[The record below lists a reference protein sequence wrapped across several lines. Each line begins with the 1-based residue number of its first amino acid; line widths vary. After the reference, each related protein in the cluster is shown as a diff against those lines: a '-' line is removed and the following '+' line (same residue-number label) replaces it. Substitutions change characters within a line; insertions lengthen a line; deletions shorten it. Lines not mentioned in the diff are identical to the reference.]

1 MCKSVPQIEAVF
13 TRTSTSPCPT
23 SGTGTL
29 SIRNPRAASIF
40 RSALIVAAIPASSS
54 LLPQLINAQ
63 SQILAPFGVR
73 RAQPPLSRTNPCHQ
87 SRILLRPQRRRSVIP
102 TGATRLYPAHR
113 TSARR
118 VAEWRDHGNT
128 STRLASRSL
137 PHYFFASLPLLLF
150 ISTFIPFIGFLLFN
164 LAAST
169 INFFSAGLF
178 KSPTV
183 RTFTCRTLFPVPSS
197 NPPGSGSAA
206 PRKKINVT
214 CSFPVMKPHTVPF
227 ESNDGIF
234 HGFTYSSH
242 PAIAF
247 LTSARKPFTTPFC
260 FPAFSTYS
268 SIHARPSFPSIV
280 GIAHLPFSFR
290 RHSNPFPRRPDFPAS
305 LAAPYNKDS
314 TLRYA
319 RHHLLHRFFSPGR
332 PRSSGLPRTSRRR
345 HCTNPSHRLPNLR
358 LLPDHRHPAR
368 HSPDAR
374 SPATRL
380 RHGSRGTRHQHPIRR
395 HSSLSPARRPYGGCP
410 RSQAHRR
417 ARPFRV
423 CRKRCPHLRRRLLQ
437 LLSACL
443 SRASAFGPPPARH
456 RRKHGRHWRNHVGNR
471 ARGLPAHRQSHFLGR
486 HRYLQR
492 ARRRRTS
499 RRSASAAL
507 GLCLRRPGSSWNIAG
522 CRRAR
527 FPSAAYPCL
536 AV

>member
-1 MCKSVPQIEAVF
+1 MLEGPQFQLHAKSNHDYLFA
-13 TRTSTSPCPT
+13 
-23 SGTGTL
+23 
-29 SIRNPRAASIF
+29 
-40 RSALIVAAIPASSS
+40 SS
-54 LLPQLINAQ
+54 LL
-63 SQILAPFGVR
+63 SVF
-73 RAQPPLSRTNPCHQ
+73 CH
-87 SRILLRPQRRRSVIP
+87 P
-102 TGATRLYPAHR
+102 
-113 TSARR
+113 
-118 VAEWRDHGNT
+118 
-128 STRLASRSL
+128 STHHCFL
-137 PHYFFASLPLLLF
+137 PHYLFASLPLLLF
-150 ISTFIPFIGFLLFN
+150 ISTFIPSVGFLLFN
-164 LAAST
+164 FAAST

-178 KSPTV
+178 TSSAV
-183 RTFTCRTLFPVPSS
+183 RTFTCRPLFPVPSS
-197 NPPGSGSAA
+197 NPSGSGSAA

-234 HGFTYSSH
+234 HGFTYSSF

-247 LTSARKPFTTPFC
+247 FTSARKPFTTPFC

-280 GIAHLPFSFR
+280 GISHLPFSIR
-290 RHSNPFPRRPDFPAS
+290 RHSNPFSRRPDFPAS

-319 RHHLLHRFFSPGR
+319 RHHLLHCSFSPGR

-345 HCTNPSHRLPNLR
+345 HRTNPSHRLPHLR

-380 RHGSRGTRHQHPIRR
+380 RHASRGTRHQRPIRR
-395 HSSLSPARRPYGGCP
+395 HRSLSPAGRPYGGCP
-410 RSQAHRR
+410 RSQAHRS

-437 LLSACL
+437 LLCACL
-443 SRASAFGPPPARH
+443 SRASAFGAPLARH

-471 ARGLPAHRQSHFLGR
+471 ARGLPAHRQSHFLER

-492 ARRRRTS
+492 ARRRRPS
-499 RRSASAAL
+499 WRSASAAL
-507 GLCLRRPGSSWNIAG
+507 GLCIRWTRHLWRVAG

-527 FPSAAYPCL
+527 FPSAGYPCL